1 MPEFGFDALRTRRC
15 ECGAADCDAV
25 VQITWAEEDAADHG
39 PARNLWIVH
48 PGHTVRGA
56 RSWRVVEEN
65 ERFVVVEAEEE

>member
-25 VQITWAEEDAADHG
+25 VQISWAEADPIDHAPG
-39 PARNLWIVH
+39 GKLWIIH
-48 PGHTVRGA
+48 PEHTLLGA
-56 RSWRVVEEN
+56 KSSRVVEEN